1 MGPESYEENLVAY
14 VNRSLEEEEDFH
26 FLRFEFLQR
35 LNITQLQVKL
45 ARLKSKIHAQGQIS
59 SDEQEVLQKTL
70 RDHATAVRDYR
81 FLRGH
86 KSLQNTEAIDRK
98 LLLKRF
104 FQSPDDFND
113 PFSSHYAF
121 FQDADTK
128 IDPMRDALMRHLPS
142 RLAFSK
148 EERHQRKQEFL
159 DGKTPKEVSKL
170 VDRSVRF
177 VIAVTGGL
185 FLIVPMIIMTLQP
198 SDIKSLITVS
208 AFVILFALSLS
219 FVVRVSNIET
229 LVSTA
234 TYAAVLVVFVGTS
247 TNTSTSA

>member
-1 MGPESYEENLVAY
+1 MSSESYEKNLVAY
-14 VNRSLEEEEDFH
+14 VNRSIEEEEDFH

-35 LNITQLQVKL
+35 LNITQLEVRL
-45 ARLKSKIHAQGQIS
+45 ARLKSEIYAQGQIDS
-59 SDEQEVLQKTL
+59 QKQEVLQNTL
-70 RDHATAVRDYR
+70 RDYATAIRDYR

-86 KSLQNTEAIDRK
+86 KNLKKTEARDRK

-104 FQSPDDFND
+104 FQSAEDVND

-121 FQDADTK
+121 FQDAETK
-128 IDPMRDALMRHLPS
+128 INPMRDAFMRHLPS

-148 EERHQRKQEFL
+148 EERRQRPQEYL
-159 DGKTPKEVSKL
+159 DGKLPREVSTL

-185 FLIVPMIIMTLQP
+185 FLIVPMIIMTLRP
-198 SDIKSLITVS
+198 SDVKSLITVS
-208 AFVILFALSLS
+208 AFVLLFALCLSL
-219 FVVRVSNIET
+219 VVKVSNIET

-234 TYAAVLVVFVGTS
+234 TYAAVLVVFVGI
-247 TNTSTSA
+247 STSNSG